1 VESDIRLGFNRIP
14 GGEPGV
20 QEDFKVIEEYVRH
33 GRRRFRV
40 LYKKVNVVF
49 NVVAESVEEA
59 LDKARRMAERV
70 SASRALRVRT

>member
-1 VESDIRLGFNRIP
+1 M
-14 GGEPGV
+14 GG
-20 QEDFKVIEEYVRH
+20 DFEVIEEYIQH

-40 LYKKVNVVF
+40 LYKKVNIVF

>member
-1 VESDIRLGFNRIP
+1 M
-14 GGEPGV
+14 GG
-20 QEDFKVIEEYVRH
+20 DFEVIEEYIQH

-40 LYKKVNVVF
+40 LYKKVNIVF
-49 NVVAESVEEA
+49 NVAAESVEEA

>member
-1 VESDIRLGFNRIP
+1 V
-14 GGEPGV
+14 GG
-20 QEDFKVIEEYVRH
+20 DFEVIEEYIQH

-40 LYKKVNVVF
+40 LYKKVNIVF
-49 NVVAESVEEA
+49 NVAAESVEEA